1 MQIRNAYY
9 TINNMLDV
17 YQSVIN
23 INTTDF
29 QCYARFAEFN
39 YSLTFKTL
47 ILLNDIVHAFGLLVT
62 RIE

>member
-1 MQIRNAYY
+1 MQIRNVNY
-9 TINNMLDV
+9 TRNNMLAV

-23 INTTDF
+23 INTLDF
-29 QCYARFAEFN
+29 QCYARFVEFN

-47 ILLNDIVHAFGLLVT
+47 ILLYDIVHAFGLLVT